1 MNAAYKTGHQ
11 MGNLPKPVIAAMLSV
26 IPLTGIGLGALAV
39 YTGYVGIADG
49 YPAVFSLYAAGMV
62 LCVAVFVFALG
73 WCLAASGMARFRF
86 EAEGLVVKYPLEKE
100 KRIPWHQFQQ
110 VCVCYAAY
118 TTRGQKKANISSVLG
133 DWAGGFF
140 AVSMLLFGAATVL
153 CWAHYGMTCVRYLTE
168 GCRREGLCTGIYT
181 VLLAASLTVGAVASP
196 GFAWSLADAAIA
208 LMTLVNLL
216 ALLLLR
222 KEVAEETDA
231 LLLSHPYGGC
241 RICCKGN
248 HPRKE

>member
-118 TTRGQKKANISSVLG
+118 TTRGQKKAN
-133 DWAGGFF
+133 
-140 AVSMLLFGAATVL
+140 TV
-153 CWAHYGMTCVRYLTE
+153 
-168 GCRREGLCTGIYT
+168 
-181 VLLAASLTVGAVASP
+181 
-196 GFAWSLADAAIA
+196 
-208 LMTLVNLL
+208 
-216 ALLLLR
+216 
-222 KEVAEETDA
+222 
-231 LLLSHPYGGC
+231 
-241 RICCKGN
+241 ICCVKQGEKKN
-248 HPRKE
+248 LYGRWKTDNPFHHRSVICMDYSPEYHAGITRMCPYAVEDLRNTWAYRLD